1 MSEPRQGGLGV
12 SRPST
17 DEEPVSTASPLDL
30 IERQHA
36 GQESLCDA
44 LEEIAD
50 SLPGKIDAAL
60 LAKAVAG
67 LSNDLPLLQRD
78 MNEGLFPLL
87 QAHCLPEDRLEDMLP
102 RLQMEKTTDLSFA
115 GEIIEALGAMAGG
128 APLKNP
134 NTLGYMLRGFF
145 ESYRRHLHWE
155 STVILPIARKRL
167 SEGAMRELD
176 ERMRRHRSECE
187 LDQQPSRS
195 GKPAP
200 RTC

>member
-1 MSEPRQGGLGV
+1 MSEPRLHGLGV
-12 SRPST
+12 SQPST
-17 DEEPVSTASPLDL
+17 DEEPVSTANPLDL
-30 IERQHA
+30 IERQHV

-60 LAKAVAG
+60 MAKAVGG

-87 QAHCLPEDRLEDMLP
+87 HAHCLPEDRIDDILP

-128 APLKNP
+128 ARVRNP

-155 STVILPIARKRL
+155 KTVILPVARERL
-167 SEGAMRELD
+167 PEEAEHKLREKMRA
-176 ERMRRHRSECE
+176 HRSNRETV
-187 LDQQPSRS
+187 PRS
-195 GKPAP
+195 SGADIP
-200 RTC
+200 